1 MPAGLQGVL
10 SSQEYQAI
18 KSYFDQTLAST
29 AVSKVTLAALVGVPL
44 IAISV
49 TWGITLVQSSQGE
62 QQSMIGLIFTA
73 VFSMFI
79 GISTF
84 STFTRSMRSMKQRRN
99 NAYHIFVAQTN
110 QNFPQTHWA
119 IQEFGARI
127 SFTVVPTGA
136 TLPAAVVSDAVVVGA
151 TVPVVAAVVVGSAE
165 TNEGN
170 PIQVTPMVV
179 SGGVKNF
186 CSGCGAPRGSGPFCS
201 QCGQRL
207 ETA

>member
-1 MPAGLQGVL
+1 MASTVEVENQGPWPFWIPPTLSSNMPAGLQGVL

-62 QQSMIGLIFTA
+62 NQSMMGLIFTA
-73 VFSMFI
+73 VFSLFI

-136 TLPAAVVSDAVVVGA
+136 TLPAVVSDAVVGA

-170 PIQVTPMVV
+170 PIQAAPMVV
-179 SGGVKNF
+179 
-186 CSGCGAPRGSGPFCS
+186 
-201 QCGQRL
+201 
-207 ETA
+207 